1 MYLFSRSVVA
11 HGFVEKAKLA
21 ASPTTAVVSCIFMC
35 DTYHVWQRVESL
47 MLAAVCALRQ
57 CYVSFR
63 LLVELCNLLGFLLV
77 IKCVL

>member
-1 MYLFSRSVVA
+1 
-11 HGFVEKAKLA
+11 
-21 ASPTTAVVSCIFMC
+21 MC

-77 IKCVL
+77 IKRVL